1 MTPYLRRTRSV
12 RAVLCAGLLVGSSL
26 LATHATAS
34 AQTEPAATDTPTATP
49 TPTLSPSTDPA
60 TDATATPTA
69 TVDPAAAT
77 PTPTPT
83 ATVDPAAATPTPTAT
98 PFDSGVPCAT
108 DDPHGA
114 GGVRRSEIR
123 GQDRDGEGDEDENAT
138 GNGRNEV
145 ILHNCTN
152 DQLRV
157 RASIQLNTIPGRV
170 VKPLNVAYAEGS
182 CVSCQTLSVALQ
194 VNLYSGE
201 RGRDVEPENVALA
214 LNTGCSD
221 CFTVARAIQYNE
233 PVDEPQDVPDDVAR
247 TVDRLDDELRSIQR
261 DPDITLSDAEARL
274 NAVLASFSELRGSL
288 GQQREE
294 RHDDDH
300 GH

>member
-1 MTPYLRRTRSV
+1 MTPHLRRMRSV
-12 RAVLCAGLLVGSSL
+12 RALVCTGLLVGSTFFGTPASI
-26 LATHATAS
+26 S
-34 AQTEPAATDTPTATP
+34 AQTVPAATDTPTATP

-60 TDATATPTA
+60 IAATPTPTA
-69 TVDPAAAT
+69 TVDAGAGA
-77 PTPTPT
+77 TPTPT
-83 ATVDPAAATPTPTAT
+83 ATVDPAVAT
-98 PFDSGVPCAT
+98 PFVSGVPCAT
-108 DDPHGA
+108 DDAHGP
-114 GGVRRSEIR
+114 GGVSRSELR
-123 GQDRDGEGDEDENAT
+123 GQDLNGQDDEDEHAT